1 MRCLSKFS
9 CVGFGMECQ
18 THCHRGQNSRHSYQQ
33 HFTGAF
39 ISHPHKPFPL
49 SVFLTL
55 ASLQWLCSDIQ
66 CFFKNV
72 CLLILMML
80 SILSYVCW
88 TFGYLQKKC
97 PLRLFAHVF
106 IWLSVF
112 YLLIYQIYIH
122 MDRQIWGFLHIVCCC
137 CLLVK

>member
-66 CFFKNV
+66 CFFKKCVSSDTNDVEYPFICLLGIWVSSKEMSTQIVCPCFYLVV
-72 CLLILMML
+72 CLLLVDLLDIHTYGQIDMGFFAYSVLL
-80 SILSYVCW
+80 
-88 TFGYLQKKC
+88 
-97 PLRLFAHVF
+97 LFV
-106 IWLSVF
+106 S
-112 YLLIYQIYIH
+112 
-122 MDRQIWGFLHIVCCC
+122 
-137 CLLVK
+137 